1 VARKSHPARD
11 PANGGL
17 PSKKQILDFLNSAQG
32 KAGKREIARAFG
44 VSGGARIALKRLL
57 AEMAADG
64 TLGGDKKHLREKG
77 KLPPVAVLEVTGRDS
92 DGDLV
97 AKPLEWEADDG
108 GRPVVRLRPAERGID
123 DSDIGETVAAPPMK
137 QRRSRS
143 CRVKNA
149 AFSEFSASRHA
160 AAA

>member
-1 VARKSHPARD
+1 MAA
-11 PANGGL
+11 L

-77 KLPPVAVLEVTGRDS
+77 KLPPVVALEVTGRDS

-97 AKPLEWEADDG
+97 AKPLDWEFRRRQAT
-108 GRPVVRLRPAERGID
+108 GRA
-123 DSDIGETVAAPPMK
+123 SAARRARRR
-137 QRRSRS
+137 QRH
-143 CRVKNA
+143 
-149 AFSEFSASRHA
+149 RHR
-160 AAA
+160 

>member
-1 VARKSHPARD
+1 MARKSHPARD

-108 GRPVVRLRPAERGID
+108 GRPVVR
-123 DSDIGETVAAPPMK
+123 SAA
-137 QRRSRS
+137 RR
-143 CRVKNA
+143 A
-149 AFSEFSASRHA
+149 RHRR
-160 AAA
+160 